1 MKRVVF
7 LLLIS
12 FVSLHNVS
20 ASTLSSG
27 IIIPSNLT
35 IVQHGVNSNL
45 GPWLITDSFLSGLV
59 TISDEPITTFTI
71 FAPVPTL
78 TISPPA
84 ATLTSCEGS
93 SPSST
98 TFNVTTL
105 NLARGFTISVT
116 TDFEIS
122 RTLSGIYEADLNLA
136 RTITNV
142 TCFIRLKSTASTG
155 TITGIITVSSNGAT
169 TVTTTVSGTVNAL
182 PTINISG
189 ATTNVDL
196 VSLTASGGSSY
207 SWSGGT
213 LTNTASNTFDAS
225 GLYSLS
231 VTDANNCISSTLLN
245 IKVEHWGLSRNG
257 EKTLDSI
264 RQINRYGQINSLYP
278 ISPQGKITSY
288 RLNVSVGSRYGGGIV
303 FYVTDDGTHGLIAA
317 ESDQSAGITW
327 NNVTPT
333 ITGATATAIGTGLA
347 NTNAIILSQ
356 GNTGSYAAK
365 LCADYS
371 ITANDVVY
379 DDWYLPSQDELNQL
393 YLSGIPTNLNFGFRV
408 GGYWS
413 SSELRLN
420 GAWAQKIR
428 SDNSSTNNAKDN
440 TINNVRAIRSF

>member
-1 MKRVVF
+1 
-7 LLLIS
+7 
-12 FVSLHNVS
+12 
-20 ASTLSSG
+20 
-27 IIIPSNLT
+27 
-35 IVQHGVNSNL
+35 
-45 GPWLITDSFLSGLV
+45 
-59 TISDEPITTFTI
+59 
-71 FAPVPTL
+71 
-78 TISPPA
+78 
-84 ATLTSCEGS
+84 
-93 SPSST
+93 
-98 TFNVTTL
+98 
-105 NLARGFTISVT
+105 
-116 TDFEIS
+116 
-122 RTLSGIYEADLNLA
+122 
-136 RTITNV
+136 
-142 TCFIRLKSTASTG
+142 
-155 TITGIITVSSNGAT
+155 
-169 TVTTTVSGTVNAL
+169 L

-231 VTDANNCISSTLLN
+231 VTDVNNCISSTLLN

-264 RQINRYGQINSLYP
+264 RQINMYGQINSLYP

-317 ESDQSAGITW
+317 ESDQSDGITW

-347 NTNAIILSQ
+347 NTNAIILRQ

-365 LCADYS
+365 LCTDYS

-393 YLSGIPTNLNFGFRV
+393 YLSGIPTNLNFGFGV

-428 SDNSSTNNAKDN
+428 SDNSSTSDSKGS